1 MKISGILLVIVLQSN
16 YCLCQDTKL
25 LTCEEAIEIALNES
39 YTIKSHL
46 ENKKAMQSYFMY
58 HKAQFKPRLDFNV
71 FTPNWNESVSQINRA
86 DSLPVFNT
94 TGSFRFGSSLSFKYI
109 LPTGGNL
116 SLHST
121 LYQENL
127 KTVLASK
134 GYSILTTDQA
144 FTNVGVSFEQPI
156 FTKNTLRENLKA
168 AEYQYQQAS
177 NYYTRGQMDIV
188 YNVTKGF
195 YSLYRATREVEI
207 NQEKLKNSQEA
218 YRIAR
223 LKLGAIRIAEAE
235 VLIAEVQVEQDK
247 AKLSESKS
255 SLEREKDIFKQ
266 LIGLDLSQSIEI
278 VANIQYDTFNIDLD
292 TAIEE
297 ALKNRLELNDVD
309 LDIKLRSIEV
319 DRARREREFR
329 GTLSAY
335 YDLTGLGTIK
345 GAKTREL
352 LESSFNNFLVRPST
366 RGIMLTFS
374 YPIYDWG
381 RGSAKVQQAKANLIS
396 VELEKDNVQTTI
408 IREVRDIVRTV
419 EETRERLILNER
431 NQELAARS
439 YSVSQLRFENGDI
452 TSQQL
457 GQEQE
462 RLSEVQLAYLD
473 SYITYQLAVADLKR
487 KTMWNFLED
496 RSYLIEVNS
505 Q

>member
-1 MKISGILLVIVLQSN
+1 MVLQSN
-16 YCLCQDTKL
+16 YCLCQNTKL

-116 SLHST
+116 ALHST
-121 LYQENL
+121 LFQENL
-127 KTVLASK
+127 KTVLASR
-134 GYSILTTDQA
+134 GYSTLTTDQA
-144 FTNVGVSFEQPI
+144 YTNVGVSFEQPI
-156 FTKNTLRENLKA
+156 FTKNTLRENLNA

-207 NQEKLKNSQEA
+207 NQEKLKNSLEA

-266 LIGLDLSQSIEI
+266 LIGLDLSLSIEI
-278 VANIQYDTFNIDLD
+278 MANIQYDTFNIDLD

-297 ALKNRLELNDVD
+297 ALKNRLELNDAD

-319 DRARREREFR
+319 DRAKREREFK
-329 GTLSAY
+329 GSLSAY

-352 LESSFNNFLVRPST
+352 FESSFDNFLVRPPT

-381 RGSAKVQQAKANLIS
+381 RGSAKVQQAKANLLS
-396 VELEKDNVQTTI
+396 VELEKGNVQTTI

-419 EETRERLILNER
+419 EETRERLIINER
-431 NQELAARS
+431 NQELASRS

-462 RLSEVQLAYLD
+462 RLSEVQLGYLD
-473 SYITYQLAVADLKR
+473 AYITYQLAVADLKR

-505 Q
+505 E